1 MMGLFKK
8 KTEQK
13 KLYEEKKRSDRIAKR
28 VDILTKQRLKIYE
41 QFDKYAKL
49 SANIVGE
56 FCNMPNAEKRA
67 AELDS
72 KETPNIG
79 WYKEL
84 YNEYVN
90 EKNALIREKHENEG
104 LSCTYIVNFPEQNGV
119 ASVTT
124 VIPFTLIETK
134 PVGFNHDLSN
144 IEEVTNSLINTFFAL
159 EEEKSFMEGLAKLD
173 KAGIF
178 IGFDEENE
186 NQGYYFKFLRNGFM
200 TLAIDSNY
208 PYDSY
213 LDESGMPL
221 EEKDVEPLLE
231 GLDYIQDS
239 VLFVLEELLKTVN
252 QCLEFQNYI
261 VSLNATPADD
271 FLTWLEENR

>member
-1 MMGLFKK
+1 M
-8 KTEQK
+8 
-13 KLYEEKKRSDRIAKR
+13 
-28 VDILTKQRLKIYE
+28 
-41 QFDKYAKL
+41 
-49 SANIVGE
+49 
-56 FCNMPNAEKRA
+56 
-67 AELDS
+67 
-72 KETPNIG
+72 
-79 WYKEL
+79 
-84 YNEYVN
+84 
-90 EKNALIREKHENEG
+90 
-104 LSCTYIVNFPEQNGV
+104 